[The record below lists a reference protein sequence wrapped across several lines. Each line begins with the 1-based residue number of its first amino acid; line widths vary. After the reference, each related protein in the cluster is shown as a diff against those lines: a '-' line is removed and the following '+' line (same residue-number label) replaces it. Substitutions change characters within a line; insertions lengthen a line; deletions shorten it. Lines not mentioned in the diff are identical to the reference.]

1 MLLNNECFETLIQQ
15 CKVDA
20 CKSAGPVTA
29 PQSFTSVATVVPI
42 TEDSGLKTKLANV
55 LAVLARQ
62 AHVIGNG
69 TSPPNIYVTA
79 MDQGVRELEAFA
91 AVVYSSNFDFELGAE
106 SKTASLRGAAPA
118 ADSAS
123 SSPVIVGKDEV
134 EAEDDYGRFAEGTSA
149 VVSGDDNALEKAW
162 GRAVDEKSGSETTE

>member
-20 CKSAGPVTA
+20 FKSAGPMTA

-42 TEDSGLKTKLANV
+42 REDSALETKLANV

-69 TSPPNIYVTA
+69 TSPPNLYVAA
-79 MDQGVRELEAFA
+79 MEQGVRELEAFA
-91 AVVYSSNFDFELGAE
+91 AVVYSSNFDSELLGVG
-106 SKTASLRGAAPA
+106 SKTGSSNGTAPVPE
-118 ADSAS
+118 SAS
-123 SSPVIVGKDEV
+123 SSPVIVGTDDESDQEQLTKV
-134 EAEDDYGRFAEGTSA
+134 TPVVANADDSA
-149 VVSGDDNALEKAW
+149 WENAW
-162 GRAVDEKSGSETTE
+162 GRAVEDRPSGGPVA